1 MDHIY
6 ALSEFDTQIRLFCPR
21 RDAKIYYTL
30 GGSVPT
36 RHDDNT
42 HVKNTKSKKTSPF
55 LFNFKFSSIIQM
67 KVYVCVN
74 QA

>member
-21 RDAKIYYTL
+21 RDAEIYYTL
-30 GGSVPT
+30 DGSVPT
-36 RHDDNT
+36 RHDNPN
-42 HVKNTKSKKTSPF
+42 HVNNTKSKEKSSL